1 MKVTASL
8 KNYGRPARK
17 MRDLI
22 VLVKGL
28 KASQALSQLAVVSRY
43 GARDLETLIKSA
55 IANAKNNYNLDEKSL
70 KVTGLVVDGGTVLKR
85 WMPRAYGNANRILKR
100 TCSLE
105 VILEGDE
112 LKTVKRVVKKDSK
125 KEENKKEQKEE
136 TTKTDE
142 PAKKPEKKPVWS
154 EEEKEDLLKED
165 KKVVGGGQNWA
176 KKVFRRKS
184 F

>member
-22 VLVKGL
+22 AVVKGL
-28 KASQALSQLAVVSRY
+28 KTSEALSQLMVVSRY
-43 GARDLETLIKSA
+43 GARDLEKLIQSA
-55 IANAKNNYNLDEKSL
+55 IANAKNNFNLDEKSL
-70 KVTGLVVDGGTVLKR
+70 KVVGLIIDGGTVLKR

-100 TCSLE
+100 TCTLE
-105 VILEGDE
+105 VILEGE
-112 LKTVKRVVKKDSK
+112 PLKAVKKSAKKESK
-125 KEENKKEQKEE
+125 KEDKKEE
-136 TTKTDE
+136 T
-142 PAKKPEKKPVWS
+142 PAKTEEEKKEPEKKAWQ

-165 KKVVGGGQNWA
+165 KKIAGAGQNWS